1 MFLRHG
7 LICLSRF
14 CFIFFW
20 NMKEITLLHSKT
32 LTKMIMRRHASCLA
46 PKSLG
51 LLGHVRMANVVFN
64 DYSVPIVAAFS
75 ESKCELELN
84 KY

>member
-1 MFLRHG
+1 
-7 LICLSRF
+7 
-14 CFIFFW
+14 
-20 NMKEITLLHSKT
+20 
-32 LTKMIMRRHASCLA
+32 MRRHASCLA